1 MVRLKAD
8 TTPPSYQS
16 SYWKDGRSISG

>member
-8 TTPPSYQS
+8 TTEAS
-16 SYWKDGRSISG
+16 SA

>member
-8 TTPPSYQS
+8 TPSVRRPLRTS
-16 SYWKDGRSISG
+16 LNSLS

>member
-8 TTPPSYQS
+8 TPSVRRPLRTS
-16 SYWKDGRSISG
+16 LHSLS